1 MSAVPGWPSAPH
13 DMNGHL
19 GWPPKLHGSLM
30 QAQPLWEAVSAK
42 TERAARRGAGTKGSV
57 DGAERSTAL
66 ARMKLLMM
74 RSVAAVSLGSEVG
87 RRQHPGGARAHYP

>member
-1 MSAVPGWPSAPH
+1 
-13 DMNGHL
+13 
-19 GWPPKLHGSLM
+19 M

-66 ARMKLLMM
+66 ASDDAPHDAIS
-74 RSVAAVSLGSEVG
+74 RSGQPWE
-87 RRQHPGGARAHYP
+87 